1 MYPDITH
8 ITTHLTTY
16 LLGIIT
22 VVAAQAAW
30 EVYVLWREDKKFAEL
45 FSRAEK
51 MAAQTYEMYKSGY
64 KAESPKESADHKKGS
79 VKP

>member
-1 MYPDITH
+1 MYPD
-8 ITTHLTTY
+8 TTHLTTY

-22 VVAAQAAW
+22 VVAFQAVW
-30 EVYVLWREDKKFAEL
+30 EAYLLWREDKKFAEL

-64 KAESPKESADHKKGS
+64 KVEVPKENADHKKGT